1 MDGES
6 KMAVKKDNKGS
17 RTLDGQ
23 EASRFLEK
31 AFGNLIQFV
40 PEINLFAKDN
50 SGRFLFV
57 NQSFAEKCGKR
68 SPEELIGLTDLDV
81 WPKTLG
87 EKYQKDDQGLLKDG
101 KPRVDIL
108 ELITV
113 AGQSTEWHSTTKV
126 AITDVS
132 GNILGVAGF
141 SRSLKMPPLGSS
153 KPNGILAIRDSIH
166 AHFAKPFNLKQ
177 MAEKACLSISQFDRR
192 FKAAFKMSPRQYVS
206 VVRIQA
212 ACQAL
217 ASTEDQIS
225 KIARDCGYYDLS
237 HLNHLFKREMGISP
251 KDYRKAY
258 SKV

>member
-1 MDGES
+1 
-6 KMAVKKDNKGS
+6 MAMKKDTRII
-17 RTLDGQ
+17 RTLDNQ
-23 EASRFLEK
+23 EAAKFMDKSF
-31 AFGNLIQFV
+31 ASLIQYI
-40 PEINLFAKDN
+40 PEVNLFAKDRM
-50 SGRFLFV
+50 GRFLFV

-68 SPEELIGLTDLDV
+68 TPEDIVGLTDMDI
-81 WPKTLG
+81 WPKSLG
-87 EKYQKDDQGLLKDG
+87 EKYRKDDEGILKDG

-113 AGQSTEWHSTTKV
+113 SGQNTEWHSTSKV
-126 AITDVS
+126 AITDQA
-132 GNILGVAGF
+132 GNILGIAGF
-141 SRSLKMPPLGSS
+141 SRSLKMPPLGSA
-153 KPNGILAIRDSIH
+153 KPNGIMAIRDSIH
-166 AHFAKPFNLKQ
+166 AHFAKPFNLKE
-177 MAEKACLSISQFDRR
+177 MAATACLSISQFDRR

-217 ASTEDQIS
+217 ASTDDQIS

-258 SKV
+258 SQL